1 MKKNLKEIM
10 NCKFLLAVIFL
21 LFSLNSYALAPE
33 ERLEDSALE
42 ERAMNL
48 FLEVR
53 CLVCDGQVI
62 ENSDTEFSFAMRK
75 SIRDRISAG
84 KTDQKIKDELRKE
97 FGDDILIT
105 PNFKNKYLLFLLPI
119 LFALGLAIKLFRK

>member
-1 MKKNLKEIM
+1 M
-10 NCKFLLAVIFL
+10 NYKFLLILAIIFS
-21 LFSLNSYALAPE
+21 FNSYALAPE
-33 ERLEDSALE
+33 ARLEDPKLE

-75 SIRDRISAG
+75 SIRDRILAG
-84 KTDQKIKDELRKE
+84 KSDKKIKDELRQE

-105 PNFKNKYLLFLLPI
+105 PNFKNKYLLFLLPL
-119 LFALGLAIKLFRK
+119 LFALGLAIKFFRK